1 MSEIIAIHP
10 ANPQP
15 RFIQQ
20 TVNIIQQGG
29 VAVIPTDATYVFACQ
44 LGNKHALE
52 RIQKIRQLDEQ
63 HLFTLLCR
71 DLSDIGT
78 YAFVSNPIYR
88 MLKKLTP
95 GAFTFILP
103 ATREIPKRLLQTK
116 RKTIGVR
123 VPAELICQQLL
134 TEMHEPLLSTTLQL
148 PGQAWPLADPFDIQ
162 EQLANQVDVIIDS
175 GNHGL
180 ETTTV
185 IDCSTDNPTLIRQ
198 GKGDATLAGL

>member
-1 MSEIIAIHP
+1 MSEIITIHP

-15 RFIQQ
+15 RLIQQ
-20 TVNIIQQGG
+20 AVQLIQQGG

-44 LGNKHALE
+44 LGNKNAFE
-52 RIQKIRQLDEQ
+52 RIQRIRQLEED

-71 DLSDIGT
+71 DLSDIGM
-78 YAFVSNPIYR
+78 YAFISNPTYR

-103 ATREIPKRLLQTK
+103 ATRELPKRLLQTK

-123 VPAELICQQLL
+123 VPAHLICEQLL
-134 TEMHEPLLSTTLQL
+134 AEMREPLLSTTLQL
-148 PGQAWPLADPFDIQ
+148 PGQEYPLTDPFDIQ
-162 EQLANQVDVIIDS
+162 EQLATQVDVIIDG
-175 GNHGL
+175 GNTGL

-185 IDCSTDNPTLIRQ
+185 LDCSTEHPSLVRQ
-198 GKGDATLAGL
+198 GKGDATIVGL